1 MRLRLHALTVW
12 FALSVLSLAVNF
24 ATQWRSEHAVN
35 FSSEAARVSWALQ
48 HHQGFSDPYLSGPSG
63 PTAQMA
69 PIYPLLHAAVCM
81 MFGTGAAG
89 WGAIVALTALVW
101 ALQWTLAYDF
111 LRYYGHPMAGL
122 GAALFGVLVPLPGRL
137 FKWEAVFTACAVAA
151 GACLMARLLAKP
163 DRANASLLGVAAA
176 TSILLAPATA
186 MVFFAWGV
194 FLLWRGPLKS
204 ATNILATALVCAVLP
219 LGFWTA
225 RNYRTF
231 GHLFFIRDD
240 AGMAIGSSD
249 TDCAQAILTDNLASG
264 CFATLHPTANASI
277 LAQLRQQGEYQ
288 FGARQMGTAV
298 QWVRSHPARFATL
311 TLERI
316 AYFWFPLE
324 RADKR
329 GLVNSI
335 VMSLAT
341 ILSFLSVFWRR
352 SPGFAILAGG
362 LSCYSVV
369 YYLVQAE
376 QRYRYPVFWMS
387 VLLAAVGIEL
397 MLGRWAETKR
407 LRQSK
412 LASGLSYG
420 ERLLRP

>member
-1 MRLRLHALTVW
+1 MRPRLTTLTVW
-12 FALSVLSLAVNF
+12 CALSVLSLVVNF
-24 ATQWRSEHAVN
+24 AAQWRSEHAVN

-48 HHQGFSDPYLSGPSG
+48 HHRGFSDPYLSGPSG

-69 PIYPLLHAAVCM
+69 PIYPLLHAAVCL

-89 WGAIVALTALVW
+89 WAAILALTALVW
-101 ALQWTLAYDF
+101 SLQWTLAYDF
-111 LRYYGHPMAGL
+111 LRYYGHPRAGL

-163 DRANASLLGVAAA
+163 DRAKASLLGVAAA
-176 TSILLAPATA
+176 ASLLLAPATA
-186 MVFFAWGV
+186 TVFFAWGV
-194 FLLWRGPLKS
+194 FLLWHRPLKS
-204 ATNILATALVCAVLP
+204 AVNILATALVCAILP
-219 LGFWTA
+219 LGLWTA

-240 AGMAIGSSD
+240 IGMAISSSYN
-249 TDCAQAILTDNLASG
+249 DCAQAILVNNLASG
-264 CFATLHPTANASI
+264 CFATVHPSANLSI
-277 LAQLRQQGEYQ
+277 LERLRQQGEYQ
-288 FGARQMGTAV
+288 FGARQMGTTV
-298 QWVRSHPARFATL
+298 QWVRSHPVHFATL

-324 RADKR
+324 RTDKR
-329 GLVNSI
+329 ALVNGI

-341 ILSFLSVFWRR
+341 VLSFLSVLWRR

-362 LSCYSVV
+362 LSCYPAAN
-369 YYLVQAE
+369 YLVQAE

-397 MLGRWAETKR
+397 MLGRRAETKR
-407 LRQSK
+407 VERSK
-412 LASGLSYG
+412 QASGL
-420 ERLLRP
+420 R